1 MKKQILVPRDKILLY
16 IYVVETIFQKFTL
29 QLLFDNSTMFFHNI
43 YMILKIL
50 YSLIKSTCVTYLP
63 ID

>member
-29 QLLFDNSTMFFHNI
+29 QLLFDNSTMFFYNI

-50 YSLIKSTCVTYLP
+50 CSLIKSTCVTYIP